1 MNSIELSLLDNG
13 FSWTLSKAVPY
24 LAMILLGF
32 LFIYIL
38 PKKLRTLNVFLRYGI
53 KLIILVIPF
62 ALYFIISPIYSG
74 DFSNN
79 SIELTKDSTVGELE
93 GRRLVVLSI
102 PNCKYCYE
110 SIDRMVKLKE
120 RVPSMIIEYVVC
132 SSDTMSIALY
142 QEKGKAAIIV
152 RLAEDMDAMTQLA
165 EGTFPTFVLV
175 NNERP
180 LTKWSNDSFGVLAMD
195 NVEEFFKK

>member
-1 MNSIELSLLDNG
+1 MNSIELFLLDND

-102 PNCKYCYE
+102 P
-110 SIDRMVKLKE
+110 
-120 RVPSMIIEYVVC
+120 
-132 SSDTMSIALY
+132 
-142 QEKGKAAIIV
+142 IV
-152 RLAEDMDAMTQLA
+152 NIVTSR
-165 EGTFPTFVLV
+165 
-175 NNERP
+175 
-180 LTKWSNDSFGVLAMD
+180 
-195 NVEEFFKK
+195 